1 MTTSAAWRTSVLAK
15 HSQEKLGP
23 LHFPAYGRLLASRT
37 RLRSLIPVRSLN
49 FLLLCPLPLAN
60 RPDCW
65 AVFEVCCKRV
75 TDFGGS
81 TGLISS
87 FESSNFWYLFPFWF
101 LEHLFSG
108 ESFKD
113 RVIVNFIA
121 SKYEEEISSNGKK
134 FNFAET
140 GASKELQQKH
150 ILLPLSKWIWV

>member
-1 MTTSAAWRTSVLAK
+1 M
-15 HSQEKLGP
+15 
-23 LHFPAYGRLLASRT
+23 
-37 RLRSLIPVRSLN
+37 
-49 FLLLCPLPLAN
+49 
-60 RPDCW
+60 
-65 AVFEVCCKRV
+65 
-75 TDFGGS
+75 
-81 TGLISS
+81 ISS

-150 ILLPLSKWIWV
+150 ILLPLSKWI

>member
-1 MTTSAAWRTSVLAK
+1 M
-15 HSQEKLGP
+15 
-23 LHFPAYGRLLASRT
+23 
-37 RLRSLIPVRSLN
+37 
-49 FLLLCPLPLAN
+49 
-60 RPDCW
+60 
-65 AVFEVCCKRV
+65 
-75 TDFGGS
+75 
-81 TGLISS
+81 ISS

-140 GASKELQQKH
+140 GASKELHKSIFCYPCRSGSESRRSFMKGSWSAVCGH
-150 ILLPLSKWIWV
+150 PCDD